1 MTLGEMIKRY
11 REENSISMDEFARR
25 SGISKGYIS
34 MLEANRHPTTGE
46 SITPSIIKIRQAA
59 QGMGRSFDSVF
70 AELEGKV
77 SFSAPHRPAGAIPLD
92 ADAPRI
98 KVLGR
103 VAAGVPID
111 AIEDI
116 IGTIDVPELKGREK
130 EYFALQ
136 VQGDS
141 MSPKIEDGDIVII
154 HEQPDAESG
163 EIVVASVNGHD
174 ATCKKLLKYDAGI
187 TLLPLNSNYDPIVI
201 SNTEV
206 REKPVT
212 IYGKVK
218 EIRRKL

>member
-1 MTLGEMIKRY
+1 MCLSKNIRYLRRKRNLSQEDIANKLGYKSYTTIQKWEMGISEPSIGKLRVLAAIFNVDMNDMTTKNLEL
-11 REENSISMDEFARR
+11 EENRNA
-25 SGISKGYIS
+25 
-34 MLEANRHPTTGE
+34 
-46 SITPSIIKIRQAA
+46 
-59 QGMGRSFDSVF
+59 
-70 AELEGKV
+70 
-77 SFSAPHRPAGAIPLD
+77 HRPAGAIPLD

-111 AIEDI
+111 AVEDI

-201 SNTEV
+201 SNVEI

>member
-1 MTLGEMIKRY
+1 MCLSKNIRYLRRKRNLSQEDIANKLGYKSYTTIQKWEMGISEPSIGKLRALAAIFNVDMNDMTTKNLEL
-11 REENSISMDEFARR
+11 EENRNA
-25 SGISKGYIS
+25 
-34 MLEANRHPTTGE
+34 
-46 SITPSIIKIRQAA
+46 
-59 QGMGRSFDSVF
+59 
-70 AELEGKV
+70 
-77 SFSAPHRPAGAIPLD
+77 HRPAGAIPLD

-111 AIEDI
+111 AVEDI